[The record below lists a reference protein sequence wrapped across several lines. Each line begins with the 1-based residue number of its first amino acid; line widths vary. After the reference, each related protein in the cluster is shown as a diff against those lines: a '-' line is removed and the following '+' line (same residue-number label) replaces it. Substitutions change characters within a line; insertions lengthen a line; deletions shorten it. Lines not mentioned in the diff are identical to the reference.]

1 MLAVIEPRS
10 LDGERSSVDF
20 DDEGLQLMLVHS
32 GQDGLAI
39 FVAVGAAEAIVGI
52 GSAHEHFVASEDVAE
67 GDRPWTAQVVD
78 FIAEIL
84 RGQIEVETTY
94 RGNSA
99 IAVNHFRME
108 ESGDRVSFGHTGF
121 LTPGR
126 LLFWKPKRVETERAS
141 FL

>member
-1 MLAVIEPRS
+1 MLAALEPRS
-10 LDGERSSVDF
+10 LDESRSSVDF
-20 DDEGLQLMLVHS
+20 DDDGLQLMLVHS
-32 GQDGLAI
+32 GQEGLAI

-52 GSAHEHFVASEDVAE
+52 GSAHEHFAADEVAE
-67 GDRPWTAQVVD
+67 GARPWTTLVVD
-78 FIAEIL
+78 FVAEIL

-99 IAVNHFRME
+99 ISVDHFRVE
-108 ESGDRVSFGHTGF
+108 EDGDRVSFGHTGF
-121 LTPGR
+121 ITPAR